1 MTAASSSS
9 RFERSGST
17 VRVAADG
24 ARIALTVCSTRI
36 VRVALEDGTPDA
48 APSYVGE
55 RSWPAVPWELS
66 EGKPLRLTT
75 ADLGVELTGEP
86 ARLSFLDTAGQWLL
100 REAEHGG
107 LGSGPGGCRVHAAFQ
122 FSDGPHFFG
131 AGASGA

>member
-1 MTAASSSS
+1 PAAARRPPSPPAPP
-9 RFERSGST
+9 RS
-17 VRVAADG
+17 VRGAAGG
-24 ARIALTVCSTRI
+24 AR
-36 VRVALEDGTPDA
+36 PPP

-100 REAEHGG
+100 REPEHGG
-107 LGSGPGGCRVHAAFQ
+107 MGREPRDCRGHAALRVSGGQ
-122 FSDGPHFFG
+122 HFYGLGQGG
-131 AGASGA
+131 ARLEPPR